1 MGLFTKSYG
10 VVIQG
15 RVVSPSIDV
24 LIAEVLECISP
35 VLIDDL
41 CKADEGIQDRTA
53 GESAQVH
60 DCRQQSNYH
69 DQRKRYFLN
78 PERPSQFG

>member
-1 MGLFTKSYG
+1 
-10 VVIQG
+10 
-15 RVVSPSIDV
+15 
-24 LIAEVLECISP
+24 
-35 VLIDDL
+35 LIDDL

-53 GESAQVH
+53 GECAQVH